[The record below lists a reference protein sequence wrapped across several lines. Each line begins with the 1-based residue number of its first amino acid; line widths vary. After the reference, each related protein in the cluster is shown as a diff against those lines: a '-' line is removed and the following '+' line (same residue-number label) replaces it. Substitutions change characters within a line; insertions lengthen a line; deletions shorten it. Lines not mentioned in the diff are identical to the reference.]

1 MQRKSANVL
10 KETNKILIC
19 MTTYKT
25 LHMCREIKHNYG
37 IYLTVFA
44 TIEKCLL
51 ANSMDIC

>member
-1 MQRKSANVL
+1 
-10 KETNKILIC
+10 

-51 ANSMDIC
+51 ANSKDIC